1 MYSSCNLNTLMMIY
15 YAYFHSVMEYGI
27 IFWGVSVESKRILL
41 QQKRILR
48 SMTGAPSRAT
58 CRKLFC
64 KLNILTLTSQYI
76 FSLMRFLSSNLDTF
90 TFNSSIH
97 NLNTRFKLKLH
108 KPSVNLKMYQH
119 GTYYNC
125 ITIYNK
131 LPEDL
136 ASQIQNKSQ
145 FLLQLKR
152 YLMDKPYYSLHE
164 FFEHS
169 TDP

>member
-1 MYSSCNLNTLMMIY
+1 MDMVLYFGKSLWKAKEYFCN
-15 YAYFHSVMEYGI
+15 
-27 IFWGVSVESKRILL
+27 K
-41 QQKRILR
+41 KRILR
-48 SMTGAPSRAT
+48 SMTGASSRAT

-64 KLNILTLTSQYI
+64 EFNILTLTSQYI

-97 NLNTRFKLKLH
+97 NLNTQFRLKLH

-125 ITIYNK
+125 INIYNK

-152 YLMDKPYYSLHE
+152 YLMDKPYYSLQE